1 MSAFRI
7 LNVRIDPV
15 TIDEA
20 CAHAE
25 SALASGGVHRFA
37 TVNPEFVATA
47 RRDPEFAQVLESSAL
62 NLPDGVGITLAAR
75 LRGRPLP
82 ERVTGVELTQ
92 RLCARAAARGW
103 RVFFL
108 GAAEGV
114 AARAGLLLQVRHPGL
129 IIAGAHAGSP
139 RAEDAADITARVRAA
154 QPHLLFVAY
163 GAPAQDL
170 WLARHLDA
178 CVTKPAP
185 QHGLIGMGVGGT
197 FDYLAGVRPF
207 APAWVRRAGFEWL
220 YRLIRQPQRWRRQ
233 LDLLRFAWWVLRE
246 GR

>member
-15 TIDEA
+15 TYDEA
-20 CAHAE
+20 CARAE
-25 SALASGGVHRFA
+25 TALASGAVQRFA
-37 TVNPEFVATA
+37 TINPEFVATA

-62 NLPDGVGITLAAR
+62 NLPDGVGITMAAR
-75 LRGRPLP
+75 LRGHPLP

-92 RLCARAAARGW
+92 RLCARAAALGW
-103 RVFFL
+103 RVFLL

-114 AARAGLLLQVRHPGL
+114 AARAGVLLQGRYPGL

-139 RAEDAADITARVRAA
+139 QPDAAAGIAARVRAT

-178 CVTKPAP
+178 CVSEPAP

-246 GR
+246 ER

>member
-15 TIDEA
+15 THDEA
-20 CAHAE
+20 CARAE
-25 SALASGGVHRFA
+25 TALAAGAVQRFA

-47 RRDPEFAQVLESSAL
+47 RRDPEFARALESSAL

-82 ERVTGVELTQ
+82 GRVTGVELTQ
-92 RLCARAAARGW
+92 RLCARAAAHGW
-103 RVFFL
+103 RVFLL

-114 AARAGLLLQVRHPGL
+114 AARAGALLQERHPGL

-139 RAEDAADITARVRAA
+139 RSQDAADITARVRAA

-178 CVTKPAP
+178 CVSVPP
-185 QHGLIGMGVGGT
+185 HGLIGMGVGGT
-197 FDYLAGVRPF
+197 FDYLAGVRPY
-207 APAWVRRAGFEWL
+207 APAWVRRTGFEWL
-220 YRLIRQPQRWRRQ
+220 YRLIRQPRRWRRQ

-246 GR
+246 ER

>member
-15 TIDEA
+15 TYDEA
-20 CAHAE
+20 CARAE
-25 SALASGGVHRFA
+25 AILAAGEVQRFA
-37 TVNPEFVATA
+37 TVNPEFVASA
-47 RRDPEFAQVLESSAL
+47 RRDPEFARALESSAL

-82 ERVTGVELTQ
+82 ERVTGVALTQ

-103 RVFFL
+103 RVFLL

-114 AARAGLLLQVRHPGL
+114 AARAGALLQERNPGL

-139 RAEDAADITARVRAA
+139 RPEDAAGITARVRAA
-154 QPHLLFVAY
+154 RPHLLFVAY

-170 WLARHLDA
+170 WLARHLAA
-178 CVTKPAP
+178 CVSDPP
-185 QHGLIGMGVGGT
+185 HGLLGMGVGGT
-197 FDYLAGVRPF
+197 FDYLAGVRPY
-207 APAWVRRAGFEWL
+207 APAWVRRSGFEWL
-220 YRLIRQPQRWRRQ
+220 YRLIQQPRRWRRQ
-233 LDLLRFAWWVLRE
+233 LDLVRFAWWVLRGE
-246 GR
+246 